1 MIKNMANILELQ
13 EKSLEL
19 RNQLAELISN
29 GQKEERE
36 LNEEETN
43 TMAELRKSI
52 DDINAQIEAI
62 EAENRNI
69 EIKNNN
75 TEKEIRTMSL
85 VKLINTV
92 IEGRNFTEDEAKD
105 MLDSEEISSSNWN

>member
-1 MIKNMANILELQ
+1 MNILELQ
-13 EKSLEL
+13 EQSLEL
-19 RNQLAELISN
+19 RNQLAALIAN

-62 EAENRNI
+62 EKENRTI
-69 EIKNNN
+69 EINNN
-75 TEKEIRTMSL
+75 TENKEIRTMSL
-85 VKLINTV
+85 VKMINAV
-92 IEGRNFTEDEAKD
+92 V
-105 MLDSEEISSSNWN
+105 

>member
-1 MIKNMANILELQ
+1 MNVLELK

-19 RNQLAELISN
+19 RNQLAELIAN

-52 DDINAQIEAI
+52 DEINAQIE
-62 EAENRNI
+62 
-69 EIKNNN
+69 EI
-75 TEKEIRTMSL
+75 EKENSKRG
-85 VKLINTV
+85 
-92 IEGRNFTEDEAKD
+92 ER
-105 MLDSEEISSSNWN
+105 